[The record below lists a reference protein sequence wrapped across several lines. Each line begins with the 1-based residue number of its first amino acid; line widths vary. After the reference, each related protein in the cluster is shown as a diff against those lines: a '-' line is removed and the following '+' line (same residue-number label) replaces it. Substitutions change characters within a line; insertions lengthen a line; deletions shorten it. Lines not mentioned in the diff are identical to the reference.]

1 MYFVPAVA
9 DYASRQVDVELLQT
23 IPKPVAEKQVYFG
36 TVGFSPKIVTG
47 IEKVVQRYAS
57 LLLTTQGEVW
67 FDTEAGGSMVQEITQ
82 GSVSN
87 TGYLTHLFNV
97 VSLNTV
103 RMMRQDDNDER
114 FGTPPDDE
122 RIVDAWLTDV
132 IVDYDTSTANLT
144 VLISTVAGDAFTYI
158 IPVSTAR

>member
-1 MYFVPAVA
+1 MGFVPATV

-23 IPKPVAEKQVYFG
+23 IPQPVAEQRVYLG
-36 TVGFSPKIVTG
+36 TVSFTPKIVTG

-57 LLLTTQGEVW
+57 LLLTTQGEVR
-67 FDTEAGGSMVQEITQ
+67 FDSAAGGTMIRAVTQ
-82 GSVSN
+82 GLVSN

-103 RMMRQDDNDER
+103 RLMRRDDNDER
-114 FGTPPDDE
+114 FGTPPNDE
-122 RIVDAWLTDV
+122 RIVDAWLINVT
-132 IVDYDTSTANLT
+132 IDYETLTANLT
-144 VLISTVAGDAFTYI
+144 VLISTGAGDAFTYI

>member
-1 MYFVPAVA
+1 MGFVPATV

-23 IPKPVAEKQVYFG
+23 IPQPVAEQQVYLG
-36 TVGFSPKIVTG
+36 TVGRTPKIVTG

-57 LLLTTQGEVW
+57 LLLTTQGDVR
-67 FDTEAGGSMVQEITQ
+67 FDAQAGGTMIRAVTQ
-82 GSVSN
+82 GLVSDA
-87 TGYLTHLFNV
+87 GYLTHLFNV

-103 RMMRQDDNDER
+103 RLMRRDDNDER
-114 FGTPPDDE
+114 FGIPPNDE
-122 RIVDAWLTDV
+122 RIVDAWLTNV
-132 IVDYDTSTANLT
+132 TVDYDTLTANLT